1 MIYLIPIVYVAFS
14 IYWLVVAALTLKD
27 GLAAAALPPEDKPHN
42 RAWTVF
48 AMSAVGLLL
57 AGMPIFLAW
66 VAKNWVVAPFDFDED
81 TTGTSLL
88 FDACE
93 RIFMVFWV
101 GLGMMFVMPF
111 VMAILT
117 SR

>member
-1 MIYLIPIVYVAFS
+1 MIYILPVIYLAFS
-14 IYWLVVAALTLKD
+14 LYWLVVAALTLRD
-27 GLAAAALPPEDKPHN
+27 GLKASRLPAEDKPHN

-48 AMSAVGLLL
+48 ALAAVGLVL
-57 AGMPIFLAW
+57 AGVPIVVAW

-101 GLGMMFVMPF
+101 GLAMTFAMPF
-111 VMAILT
+111 VVAML
-117 SR
+117 SS